1 VRGRVVGVVGLHF
14 DDPAADSVDE
24 ERDADQVGRD
34 LVDAAR
40 EEVRPDAQRS

>member
-1 VRGRVVGVVGLHF
+1 MGGRVLGVVGFDL
-14 DDPAADSVDE
+14 DDPAADTVEE

-40 EEVRPDAQRS
+40 EELP